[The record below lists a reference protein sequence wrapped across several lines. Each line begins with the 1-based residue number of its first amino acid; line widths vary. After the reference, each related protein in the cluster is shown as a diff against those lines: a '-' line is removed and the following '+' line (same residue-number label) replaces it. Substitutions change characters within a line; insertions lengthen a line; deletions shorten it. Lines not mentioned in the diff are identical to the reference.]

1 MKLLILVNEEF
12 AEMSLGQNTTLAY
25 VLAGISLGF
34 DVAIFDLSKDLL
46 PQNSSTKIV
55 ATFLDKNNNS
65 LQNLVKEF
73 QLTNNKILNLAQS
86 KNFVE
91 LSKFKAPKVG
101 DLLNETL
108 TKQEFLLSDFSK
120 IIQRLEPMKK
130 PFPPLGNEK
139 IDNILLQLK
148 ALFPN
153 KIFNFPLN
161 LSDKQAPLEINKILK
176 TNIAT
181 PTNEFELKGK
191 NIGEKLNFSVLD
203 YQKIYH
209 NNDAKIVIKPENSAQ
224 SLGVFS
230 IDFKENGDD
239 LEMLKQ
245 RIICEISQKQIY
257 QIKQNLPIQDLE
269 KIVTILCFVQ
279 NVKSNKNF
287 NLNQKIEDVNFDKIT
302 EIALQLYNDKIL
314 VQPFIEGIKLG
325 DVRASIIKDGENN
338 FYCMGFTYRK
348 SLEKDSKNF
357 TTGYSTN
364 KSMPLPI
371 SYLTKFEKENL
382 KNNTAKIIE
391 VLNKNLRQEYSK
403 ITELG
408 FDFLLVG
415 DEENILLG
423 EINHHCIGLAT
434 ISEAMNKIDDENNF
448 YEGGLG
454 FARKFIKDLQGQNF

>member
-25 VLAGISLGF
+25 ILAGISLGF

-46 PQNSSTKIV
+46 PQNSSAKITT
-55 ATFLDKNNNS
+55 TFLDKNSNS

-73 QLTNNKILNLAQS
+73 QLSNNKILELVKN
-86 KNFVE
+86 KNFAE
-91 LSKFKAPKVG
+91 LSKFKAPKVR
-101 DLLNETL
+101 DLLNEQP

-139 IDNILLQLK
+139 IDDILLQLK
-148 ALFPN
+148 ALLPN
-153 KIFNFPLN
+153 KDFNFPVN
-161 LSDKQAPLEINKILK
+161 LSDKQTPLKINKILK

-181 PTNEFELKGK
+181 PTNEFTLKEK
-191 NIGEKLNFSVLD
+191 NIGEKLNFAVSF
-203 YQKIYH
+203 YQKIYQ

-224 SLGVFS
+224 SLGVFA

-239 LEMLKQ
+239 LKMLKQ
-245 RIICEISQKQIY
+245 KTILEISQKQIY
-257 QIKQNLPIQDLE
+257 QIKQNLLIQDLE
-269 KIVTILCFVQ
+269 KIVVILCFVQ
-279 NVKSNKNF
+279 NIKSDKNF
-287 NLNQKIEDVNFDKIT
+287 NLNQKIEDVNFNKMT
-302 EIALQLYNDKIL
+302 EIAFQLYNEKIL

-325 DVRASIIKDGENN
+325 DVRANIIKDGENN

-348 SLEKDSKNF
+348 SLGKDSTNF

-371 SYLTKFEKENL
+371 AYLTKFEQENL
-382 KNNTAKIIE
+382 KNNTNKIIE
-391 VLNKNLRQEYSK
+391 ILNKNLRQEYSK
-403 ITELG
+403 VTELG

-415 DEENILLG
+415 DGENVLLG
-423 EINHHCIGLAT
+423 EINHHCIGLTT
-434 ISEAMNKIDDENNF
+434 ISEAMNKIDNQDSF

-454 FARKFIKDLQGQNF
+454 FARKFIKELSF